1 MKKTPWM
8 VESLLKGMSEA
19 SGEYAKGGGSPT
31 GGVVMPGWWR
41 GGKDGETRDYRSVVK
56 AEEKRDAT
64 PRRKP
69 W

>member
-1 MKKTPWM
+1 
-8 VESLLKGMSEA
+8 MSEA
-19 SGEYAKGGGSPT
+19 IGEYAKGGGSPT
-31 GGVVMPGWWR
+31 GGVFMPGWWR